1 MHVVDIVYLQPVR
14 RGQDHIGDFRHGPHK
29 LIAVH
34 KKLEVHQGGNNF
46 FCIRQ
51 MKDLL
56 PAHAEPHLDNG
67 VAGEQL
73 FDHRIRVGRSSGPQF
88 IRAATHDMLL
98 HFFRQRNLEEEI
110 LKQPQYVPMSLEN
123 MVIELFA
130 GTRGFTDNVPLERMG
145 AWETAMLRFM
155 ESNYPEIVKDIATRK
170 QIIPET
176 EQKLR
181 AALDA
186 FMSTWS

>member
-1 MHVVDIVYLQPVR
+1 LQ
-14 RGQDHIGDFRHGPHK
+14 
-29 LIAVH
+29 
-34 KKLEVHQGGNNF
+34 
-46 FCIRQ
+46 
-51 MKDLL
+51 
-56 PAHAEPHLDNG
+56 
-67 VAGEQL
+67 
-73 FDHRIRVGRSSGPQF
+73 
-88 IRAATHDMLL
+88 
-98 HFFRQRNLEEEI
+98 EI

-181 AALDA
+181 AALDS